1 MGTAA
6 KGSPDGSFGVGL
18 LPDTDRSRELGEA
31 RVVPGFGVATDP
43 GAAGSAPRTV
53 ARCGPELISLEGVE
67 AQTCV
72 MTEGRDTWARSSCRN
87 AAGGELRPVLTL
99 MGLGGRT
106 VEVRCTVDA
115 QDEPGVCETPRRLSH
130 GGPDAY
136 TAVVGCAGEGA
147 AEEAP
152 LLLRAGSNPA
162 SPAAG

>member
-1 MGTAA
+1 M
-6 KGSPDGSFGVGL
+6 GL
-18 LPDTDRSRELGEA
+18 LSDTGRSREAGEAGEA
-31 RVVPGFGVATDP
+31 RVVPGFGVATGP
-43 GAAGSAPRTV
+43 GTVGFAPRTV
-53 ARCGPELISLEGVE
+53 ARCGPELISPEGAE

-72 MTEGRDTWARSSCRN
+72 MTEGRDIWARSSYRN
-87 AAGGELRPVLTL
+87 ATGGELRSVLTQ
-99 MGLGGRT
+99 MGPGGRT

-115 QDEPGVCETPRRLSH
+115 QDEPAVCETPRRSSH

-136 TAVVGCAGEGA
+136 TAVAEYAGEGAVEAA